1 MEITTIT
8 NNPHA
13 DAERHNDEADAEQAA
28 YDAKL
33 EEAKRVAPAIVF
45 RLMQAC
51 KRPSDWFKPNNFTGA
66 TWSADEVV
74 NYALQHDDD
83 SISALAE
90 LMTSP
95 AADKLKQAA
104 AKWFGEDQAL
114 AIMDEHGK
122 KEGAL

>member
-1 MEITTIT
+1 MTIT

-13 DAERHNDEADAEQAA
+13 DAERHNDEDAAAKAA
-28 YDAKL
+28 YDAQL
-33 EEAKRVAPAIVF
+33 AEAKLIAPDIVF
-45 RLMQAC
+45 GLMMAC
-51 KRPSDWFKPNNFTGA
+51 KQPKDWFKQTICTGA
-66 TWSADEVV
+66 MWSPDEVV
-74 NYALQHDDD
+74 SWAIQRDDD
-83 SISALAE
+83 TMNELAI

>member
-1 MEITTIT
+1 MTIT
-8 NNPHA
+8 SNPAA
-13 DAERHNDEADAEQAA
+13 DAERHNDEAEAEQAA

-33 EEAKRVAPAIVF
+33 DHAKRVAPLIVF
-45 RLMQAC
+45 SLMQAC
-51 KRPSDWFKPNNFTGA
+51 KQPKDWFKPNNFTGA

-104 AKWFGEDQAL
+104 STWFGEQQAL
-114 AIMDEHGK
+114 AVMDEHGN
-122 KEGAL
+122 KEGEL

>member
-1 MEITTIT
+1 MTIT
-8 NNPHA
+8 KNPHA

-33 EEAKRVAPAIVF
+33 DHAKRVAPLIVLS
-45 RLMQAC
+45 LMQAC
-51 KRPSDWFKPNNFTGA
+51 KQPQDWFKPTICTGA
-66 TWSADEVV
+66 MWSADEVV
-74 NYALQHDDD
+74 SWAIQRDDD
-83 SISALAE
+83 TMNELAE
-90 LMTSP
+90 LMLNP

-104 AKWFGEDQAL
+104 AKWFGEDQAM